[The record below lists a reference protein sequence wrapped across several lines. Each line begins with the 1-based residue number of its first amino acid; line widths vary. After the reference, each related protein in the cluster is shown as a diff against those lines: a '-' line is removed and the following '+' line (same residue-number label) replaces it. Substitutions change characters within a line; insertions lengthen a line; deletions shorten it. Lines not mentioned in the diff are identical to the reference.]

1 MGLKPLEDNTLFL
14 NELQVFNSHSVLDW
28 GMLINIIMLNFEV
41 RDQSKNSAILEFRL
55 VLKEAGSYSAWL
67 K

>member
-28 GMLINIIMLNFEV
+28 GMLINIMLNFEV
-41 RDQSKNSAILEFRL
+41 RDQSKNSALLEFRL
-55 VLKEAGSYSAWL
+55 ALKKGR
-67 K
+67 

>member
-41 RDQSKNSAILEFRL
+41 RDQSKNSATLEFRL
-55 VLKEAGSYSAWL
+55 ALKEAGSYSAWL
-67 K
+67 